1 MMRPTPEPPGH
12 ASRSGAIPLALERTK
27 SAHLALLP
35 LFSCELRRL
44 SLHERKTRGGTPTG
58 GAPEAIEPLDLAP
71 PWLAG
76 VGGVVCGAQTDHIV
90 VLPPP
95 AALPAPAPRNW
106 LGATR
111 SG

>member
-1 MMRPTPEPPGH
+1 MMRPPPEPPGH

-44 SLHERKTRGGTPTG
+44 SDLEKVTHGGTPTG
-58 GAPEAIEPLDLAP
+58 GAPEAAELLDLAP
-71 PWLAG
+71 PWL
-76 VGGVVCGAQTDHIV
+76 GGVRGMVCGAQTDHID
-90 VLPPP
+90 VLPLP

-111 SG
+111 SR